1 MNNFKNIVL
10 WFCLNIIVIFLF
22 EFALFYQ
29 LTPEVINRSFT
40 HKLVFT
46 ELFATLEWMVLIPA
60 IHIGNNFLS
69 VIQITLASFIYS
81 TIGQIG
87 ANYYILNEPVEL
99 DDYVGILIIFI
110 GILVS
115 TFKVIG

>member
-1 MNNFKNIVL
+1 
-10 WFCLNIIVIFLF
+10 
-22 EFALFYQ
+22 
-29 LTPEVINRSFT
+29 
-40 HKLVFT
+40 
-46 ELFATLEWMVLIPA
+46 MVLIPA

-87 ANYYILNEPVEL
+87 ANYYILNQPVEL
-99 DDYVGILIIFI
+99 DDYIGILIIFI

>member
-1 MNNFKNIVL
+1 MNNFKYILL
-10 WFCLNIIVIFLF
+10 WFCLNIIVVILF

-29 LTPEVINRSFT
+29 LTPEVINKSFT
-40 HKLVFT
+40 HKLIFT
-46 ELFATLEWMVLIPA
+46 EIFATLEWMFLIPA
-60 IHIGNNFLS
+60 IHIGNNFLT
-69 VIQITLASFIYS
+69 VIQITLASFIFS
-81 TIGQIG
+81 TIGQLG
-87 ANYYILNEPVEL
+87 ANYYILNQPVEL

>member
-1 MNNFKNIVL
+1 MYIL
-10 WFCLNIIVIFLF
+10 YIDII
-22 EFALFYQ
+22 Y
-29 LTPEVINRSFT
+29 T
-40 HKLVFT
+40 
-46 ELFATLEWMVLIPA
+46 
-60 IHIGNNFLS
+60 IHVGNNFLT

-81 TIGQIG
+81 TIGQLG
-87 ANYYILNEPVEL
+87 ANYYILNQPVEL

>member
-1 MNNFKNIVL
+1 MPNFKYILLWVFLNSILIV
-10 WFCLNIIVIFLF
+10 LF

-29 LTPEVINRSFT
+29 LTPEVIDKSFT
-40 HKLVFT
+40 HKLIFT
-46 ELFATLEWMVLIPA
+46 ELFATLEWMFLIPA
-60 IHIGNNFLS
+60 IHVGNNFLS

-81 TIGQIG
+81 TIGQLG
-87 ANYYILNEPVEL
+87 ANYYILNQPVEL

>member
-1 MNNFKNIVL
+1 MTISKYILL
-10 WFCLNIIVIFLF
+10 WVCLNVIVIILF

-29 LTPEVINRSFT
+29 LTPEAINRSFT
-40 HKLVFT
+40 YKLLFT
-46 ELFATLEWMVLIPA
+46 ELFATLEWMFLIPA

-81 TIGQIG
+81 TIGQLG
-87 ANYYILNEPVEL
+87 ANYYILNQPVEL